1 MPEVLD
7 QAALDS
13 LLQMVGGDADFVDEL
28 VDTFLADVPQQLAE
42 LRAAVAAGTAADAVR
57 PAHTLKGT
65 AASIGA
71 RAVEATSRSIEEER
85 PGGQHGRSRGTGRG
99 TGARA
104 RGPRDGAGRR
114 AGTSLGGC
122 VSAIRRADP
131 PRQAASAAIDGWAL
145 A

>member
-13 LLQMVGGDADFVDEL
+13 LLEMVGGDADFVDEL

-65 AASIGA
+65 AGTHR
-71 RAVEATSRSIEEER
+71 RAGGRGDEPVHRRRR
-85 PGGQHGRSRGTGRG
+85 PGGQRGWSGGTGRG
-99 TGARA
+99 AGARA
-104 RGPRDGAGRR
+104 RGPRDGVGRR
-114 AGTSLGGC
+114 AGASLGGG
-122 VSAIRRADP
+122 VRLR
-131 PRQAASAAIDGWAL
+131 
-145 A
+145 

>member
-28 VDTFLADVPQQLAE
+28 VDTFLADVPHQLAD
-42 LRAAVAAGTAADAVR
+42 LRAAVAAGAAADAVR

-71 RAVEATSRSIEEER
+71 RSVEGVSRSIEE
-85 PGGQHGRSRGTGRG
+85 
-99 TGARA
+99 GARA
-104 RGPRDGAGRR
+104 GNVDGLKAPVEELAR
-114 AGTSLGGC
+114 
-122 VSAIRRADP
+122 
-131 PRQAASAAIDGWAL
+131 AL
-145 A
+145 ADLEAALADARARRWAAA

>member
-42 LRAAVAAGTAADAVR
+42 LRAAVATGAATDAVP

-71 RAVEATSRSIEEER
+71 RAVAAVSRSIEE
-85 PGGQHGRSRGTGRG
+85 
-99 TGARA
+99 GARA
-104 RGPRDGAGRR
+104 GSVDGLEAKVEE
-114 AGTSLGGC
+114 L
-122 VSAIRRADP
+122 
-131 PRQAASAAIDGWAL
+131 ASALADLETAL

>member
-71 RAVEATSRSIEEER
+71 RAVEATSRSIEEGAR
-85 PGGQHGRSRGTGRG
+85 AGSWRSRGPGRG

-104 RGPRDGAGRR
+104 RGPRGGAGRR
-114 AGTSLGGC
+114 AGTSLGSR
-122 VSAIRRADP
+122 VT
-131 PRQAASAAIDGWAL
+131 AASLRGSVSL
-145 A
+145 R

>member
-1 MPEVLD
+1 MADVLD

-42 LRAAVAAGTAADAVR
+42 LRAAAASGAAAAAVR

-71 RAVEATSRSIEEER
+71 RAVEALSRSIEEQARAGVVDGLESQVEELAR
-85 PGGQHGRSRGTGRG
+85 ALVDLEAALAD
-99 TGARA
+99 ARA
-104 RGPRDGAGRR
+104 RRW
-114 AGTSLGGC
+114 
-122 VSAIRRADP
+122 
-131 PRQAASAAIDGWAL
+131 AAA
-145 A
+145 

>member
-42 LRAAVAAGTAADAVR
+42 LRAAVAAGMAADAIR

-65 AASIGA
+65 SASIGA
-71 RAVEATSRSIEEER
+71 RAVEAIEPLHRGKR
-85 PGGQHGRSRGTGRG
+85 PGGQRGGFGRTRRG

-104 RGPRDGAGRR
+104 RGPRDGVGRR

-122 VSAIRRADP
+122 VR
-131 PRQAASAAIDGWAL
+131 PR
-145 A
+145 